1 MRRVPRRRPS
11 RTRVR
16 HNTIGAL
23 ALLLL
28 LAALVLGFLLWRST
42 QNPNPPHTPPRVAA
56 AALFSRP
63 APRGVAGEGRGDSV
77 GNNERPG
84 PRVANSPGG
93 RQRLRARTG

>member
-1 MRRVPRRRPS
+1 MPPGWQPTASHIPTAPMRRVPRRRPS

-56 AALFSRP
+56 AGLFCGCDRP
-63 APRGVAGEGRGDSV
+63 DRGA
-77 GNNERPG
+77 
-84 PRVANSPGG
+84 PGG
-93 RQRLRARTG
+93 GLVTA